1 MALEAHDIE
10 ELYREHAR
18 ALLVFCA
25 RRTYD
30 ADIAL
35 DLVAETFAV
44 AFEQR
49 SRCRATLAEERAA
62 WLYGIA
68 RHLVA
73 GFWRRGAA
81 EQRAVH
87 RLGIEVRDL
96 SAEERERVED
106 LADLRGHRARV
117 AADLERLGPDQR
129 EAIRLRV
136 VEELD
141 YPEVAAR
148 LGVTEQVARARV
160 SRGLRRMA
168 ADVPE
173 ESRA

>member
-1 MALEAHDIE
+1 M
-10 ELYREHAR
+10 Y
-18 ALLVFCA
+18 CA

-30 ADIAL
+30 ADVAL
-35 DLVAETFAV
+35 DVVAEVFAA

-49 SRCRATLAEERAA
+49 ARCRADSAAEREA

-68 RHLVA
+68 RNLIA

-81 EQRAVH
+81 EQRAVR

-96 SAEERERVED
+96 SAEERERVEE
-106 LADLRGHRARV
+106 LADLREYRRRV
-117 AADLERLGPDQR
+117 AADMDRLGADQR
-129 EAIRLRV
+129 EAVRLRV

-141 YPEVAAR
+141 YAEIAVL
-148 LGVTEQVARARV
+148 LGVSEQVVRARV

-168 ADVPE
+168 ADVAE
-173 ESRA
+173 GSCA